1 MLILS
6 QNGLVYLATPKTGS
20 TAIEQTLGNL
30 ADIRF
35 SRRRKHQNARF
46 YHNRVAPFLKASLNE
61 TNEVIAVIRE
71 PMDWLRSWYRYRV
84 RLPKD
89 NPRSTDGVSF
99 HDFARAALQ
108 SPQPPL
114 GTVGRQFNFLSADDG
129 TVLVD
134 HLFAYEEQPVL
145 RQFLDERF
153 ETSLN
158 FPTVNVSRP
167 LLIEEI
173 PQTEADVRAAWP
185 EDFALYDQVM
195 AAGGHLRCR

>member
-20 TAIEQTLGNL
+20 TAVEQTLGNL

-46 YHNRVAPFLKASLNE
+46 YHNRVAPFLKASLSE

-89 NPRSTDGVSF
+89 NPRSTDGDGSMILPELLCK
-99 HDFARAALQ
+99 ARNRP
-108 SPQPPL
+108 SVPL
-114 GTVGRQFNFLSADDG
+114 AGSS
-129 TVLVD
+129 
-134 HLFAYEEQPVL
+134 
-145 RQFLDERF
+145 
-153 ETSLN
+153 TS
-158 FPTVNVSRP
+158 
-167 LLIEEI
+167 
-173 PQTEADVRAAWP
+173 
-185 EDFALYDQVM
+185 
-195 AAGGHLRCR
+195 